1 MAKHAAVKAPVP
13 VEHKVI
19 QPTAWSGVLGI
30 VLGILNGLSAGP
42 GVLDALA
49 IPKAYQGLI
58 LAVIPPLVVLISGY
72 IAPHSPRP
80 DVEQPKPLDVEQPRG
95 EMGRF
100 VAEPTVPDCGH

>member
-19 QPTAWSGVLGI
+19 QPTAWSGLLGI

-42 GVLDALA
+42 GVLDALG

-72 IAPHSPRP
+72 VAPHSPRA
-80 DVEQPKPLDVEQPRG
+80 DVEEPAAL
-95 EMGRF
+95 
-100 VAEPTVPDCGH
+100 AASEPTVPDCGH